1 MLKNSELNIN
11 EGSNLKWK
19 LEDQNKRFFT
29 GQVLS
34 SKALGKPHISTIG
47 LFEAS

>member
-19 LEDQNKRFFT
+19 LEEHNNRFFT

-34 SKALGKPHISTIG
+34 LKAMNKPYISRIG
-47 LFEAS
+47 LLKAS